1 MSVNTSGCTVYAHA
15 SLSLN
20 DIVDIIQRSK
30 DLISKFN
37 FLSPADV
44 ADTELLLAWLGR
56 RGTVVRTRGRDASKI
71 YAWAHSP
78 MVCECGCKINRG
90 LIHKHRKTKKHARFM
105 FEKATP
111 SIAHDDDACM
121 MYDDDDDL
129 FIMMVYDDDYVC
141 MLALNPS

>member
-1 MSVNTSGCTVYAHA
+1 MSVNTNGCTVYAHE

-20 DIVDIIQRSK
+20 EIVDIIQRSE

-56 RGTVVRTRGRDASKI
+56 RGTLVRTRGKDASKI
-71 YAWAHSP
+71 YARTHAP

-90 LIHKHRKTKKHARFM
+90 LIYKHRKTKKHARLM
-105 FEKATP
+105 AEKASP
-111 SIAHDDDACM
+111 SIG
-121 MYDDDDDL
+121 
-129 FIMMVYDDDYVC
+129 
-141 MLALNPS
+141 S